1 MKLEDLTA
9 IAGASHVWQQEPM
22 AKHTSFRIGG
32 PADYYVTPSSVRE
45 ICEIIGLCKTEQIP
59 CTVIGN
65 GSNLLVSDAGYRG
78 VIIALGNEFAACTL
92 EKETGAL
99 TAQSGI
105 MLGKLAN
112 QAMEAGLSGMEF
124 ASGIPGTLG
133 GAVVMN
139 AGAYGGEMKDILI
152 SATVLDDRNEV
163 VVLDNQ
169 ALELG
174 YRTSVVAKK
183 HYIVLEAS
191 LQLKSGNREEIL
203 ALMQDLNGRRREK
216 QPLNYPS
223 AGSTFKRPEGHFAGK
238 LIEECGLRGYQ
249 VGDAMVSTKHCG
261 FVVNAGSATA
271 ADVMQLITDVKETVY
286 KQTGVM
292 LEPEVKFLG

>member
-1 MKLEDLTA
+1 
-9 IAGASHVWQQEPM
+9 
-22 AKHTSFRIGG
+22 
-32 PADYYVTPSSVRE
+32 
-45 ICEIIGLCKTEQIP
+45 
-59 CTVIGN
+59 
-65 GSNLLVSDAGYRG
+65 
-78 VIIALGNEFAACTL
+78 
-92 EKETGAL
+92 
-99 TAQSGI
+99 

-286 KQTGVM
+286 RQTGVM